1 MTHQHFQSGLVCI
14 AALAI
19 ALAAVLRI
27 GLGSRWFEF
36 YGWATVAFAAVPFLT
51 RLLWK
56 RLPEV
61 GWSRWWSL
69 LFAVPL
75 LLVAT
80 IQIAFWHLFFSQG
93 ATNPMF
99 GVVREMVRPW
109 LAAAEPFAVG
119 AFAVV
124 SLWLIIAAA
133 RNNAS
138 A

>member
-1 MTHQHFQSGLVCI
+1 MTHQYFRSSLMCI

-19 ALAAVLRI
+19 ALAASLRF

-36 YGWATVAFAAVPFLT
+36 YGWATVALAAVPFLT
-51 RLLWK
+51 WLLWK

-61 GWSRWWSL
+61 GRSRWWSL
-69 LFAVPL
+69 LIVVPL
-75 LLVAT
+75 FVVAM
-80 IQIAFWHLFFSQG
+80 IQILFWYLFFSQG

-119 AFAVV
+119 IFAVG
-124 SLWLIIAAA
+124 SLWLIVAAA
-133 RNNAS
+133 RNNAT